1 MRWKALP
8 TLKSTST
15 SDPFPFILSLDV
27 SVKHLVSESV
37 SIRRRCPQWT
47 SLLPASPSYPW
58 SCPNYILQPRHRRP
72 MSRMSLQQLRL
83 SGGISI
89 CLILC
94 CAVQPP
100 RGGSAYDCLG
110 GDSITLFM
118 CAHASR
124 SRGCVVVSVLV
135 RMSPR
140 VSTEHEVPVQSSS
153 GPERPSCEVGE

>member
-1 MRWKALP
+1 MNQSVYGGAVHSGLRSYQRPLP
-8 TLKSTST
+8 
-15 SDPFPFILSLDV
+15 I
-27 SVKHLVSESV
+27 HGLVR
-37 SIRRRCPQWT
+37 IM
-47 SLLPASPSYPW
+47 SPKPH
-58 SCPNYILQPRHRRP
+58 HRRP
-72 MSRMSLQQLRL
+72 MSRMSLLQLRL

-124 SRGCVVVSVLV
+124 SRGCVVVNVLV

-140 VSTEHEVPVQSSS
+140 VSTEHEVPAQSSS